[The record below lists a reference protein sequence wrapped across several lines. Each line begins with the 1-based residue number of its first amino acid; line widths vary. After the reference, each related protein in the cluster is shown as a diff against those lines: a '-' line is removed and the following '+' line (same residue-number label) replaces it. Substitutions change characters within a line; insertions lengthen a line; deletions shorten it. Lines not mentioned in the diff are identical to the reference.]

1 MEQEE
6 EISVEAECKNCNHA
20 IRVHTPDCTAIYH
33 DFTEEHICGCKKP
46 QYYGA
51 IVSNKYIGWTEF
63 HCNNCGKLIG
73 FLNSL
78 DENTYEIAQDEAIL
92 CINCIRLKK

>member
-1 MEQEE
+1 MEEEE

-20 IRVHTPDCTAIYH
+20 ISVHKPSCTAIYR
-33 DFTEEHICGCKKP
+33 DFTKEHICGCKKP

-51 IVSNKYIGWTEF
+51 IISNKYIGWTEF

-78 DENTYEIAQDEAIL
+78 DESIYEIAQDEATL
-92 CINCIRLKK
+92 YTNCIATRK